1 MDMSAALNA
10 PWDTPVPPVNG
21 VQAPSPAP
29 SATRNANTGPA
40 DAAGMVTPQGTP
52 QGPPAA
58 NHESADPAAL
68 LPESTFYSWSC
79 GHFSRPLLEP
89 VHDDEEENLARRE
102 RREKEALKGI
112 EICQHSSKWL
122 LAH

>member
-10 PWDTPVPPVNG
+10 PWDSPRPPVHG
-21 VQAPSPAP
+21 VQVLSPAP
-29 SATRNANTGPA
+29 STRTVNNVPA
-40 DAAGMVTPQGTP
+40 DAAGMSTPQGAP
-52 QGPPAA
+52 QGLSSV
-58 NHESADPAAL
+58 NHESADPSSL
-68 LPESTFYSWSC
+68 LPESTFYRWSC

-112 EICQHSSKWL
+112 EMCQHSSEWL
-122 LAH
+122 LAN